1 MKNKKMAPIGVFD
14 SGVGGLTV
22 AREISRQLP
31 YENIVYFGDTA
42 RVPYGSKSQN
52 TIIRFSEQI
61 IRFLRT
67 KQVKAIV
74 IACNTASAL
83 ALDAVK
89 DEFDLPIIGVV
100 IPGARAAVE
109 ATTNGKVGVVGTEA
123 TVQSGMYTKVIQ
135 GMNPKIE
142 VIEKACPLFVPLVEE
157 GFKEHIVTREI
168 IEYYLE
174 SMRNTDIDAMILG
187 CTHYPLL
194 RSKIREYMGDK
205 IQIVNPAYE
214 TAMDLKRLLEEKEM
228 ANDET
233 TEHHSEYS
241 FYVSDAAEKFM
252 LLAGDAGQGLEPVGV
267 MGGTQLHSPALHHA
281 GNDVCH
287 LNIQRSTLVQ
297 GVLQALISSAGQALL
312 HNVLIKDLA
321 AVDLHNICCHKS
333 YSLLDLT
340 FFFRL
345 GSAAMQKPKACLHL
359 NKNGA
364 ASQEVTHSAVA
375 VYG

>member
-205 IQIVNPAYE
+205 I
-214 TAMDLKRLLEEKEM
+214 
-228 ANDET
+228 
-233 TEHHSEYS
+233 
-241 FYVSDAAEKFM
+241 
-252 LLAGDAGQGLEPVGV
+252 
-267 MGGTQLHSPALHHA
+267 
-281 GNDVCH
+281 
-287 LNIQRSTLVQ
+287 
-297 GVLQALISSAGQALL
+297 
-312 HNVLIKDLA
+312 
-321 AVDLHNICCHKS
+321 
-333 YSLLDLT
+333 
-340 FFFRL
+340 
-345 GSAAMQKPKACLHL
+345 
-359 NKNGA
+359 
-364 ASQEVTHSAVA
+364 
-375 VYG
+375 

>member
-214 TAMDLKRLLEEKEM
+214 T
-228 ANDET
+228 
-233 TEHHSEYS
+233 S
-241 FYVSDAAEKFM
+241 
-252 LLAGDAGQGLEPVGV
+252 VGR
-267 MGGTQLHSPALHHA
+267 GRDG
-281 GNDVCH
+281 
-287 LNIQRSTLVQ
+287 
-297 GVLQALISSAGQALL
+297 
-312 HNVLIKDLA
+312 
-321 AVDLHNICCHKS
+321 
-333 YSLLDLT
+333 
-340 FFFRL
+340 
-345 GSAAMQKPKACLHL
+345 
-359 NKNGA
+359 
-364 ASQEVTHSAVA
+364 E
-375 VYG
+375 

>member
-194 RSKIREYMGDK
+194 RSKIREYMGDR

-214 TAMDLKRLLEEKEM
+214 TALELGKLLKEQNMQSTGQGQSDFPYR
-228 ANDET
+228 
-233 TEHHSEYS
+233 
-241 FYVSDAAEKFM
+241 FYVSDLAEKFKGFANSI
-252 LLAGDAGQGLEPVGV
+252 LPFDVEK
-267 MGGTQLHSPALHHA
+267 TQKI
-281 GNDVCH
+281 D
-287 LNIQRSTLVQ
+287 IE
-297 GVLQALISSAGQALL
+297 
-312 HNVLIKDLA
+312 K
-321 AVDLHNICCHKS
+321 
-333 YSLLDLT
+333 Y
-340 FFFRL
+340 
-345 GSAAMQKPKACLHL
+345 
-359 NKNGA
+359 
-364 ASQEVTHSAVA
+364 
-375 VYG
+375 

>member
-157 GFKEHIVTREI
+157 GFKEHIVTKQI

-194 RSKIREYMGDK
+194 RSKIREYMGDR

-214 TAMDLKRLLEEKEM
+214 TAMDLKKVLEERGISRGVNEFNKYE
-228 ANDET
+228 
-233 TEHHSEYS
+233 
-241 FYVSDAAEKFM
+241 FYVSDAAEKFKQFANSV
-252 LLAGDAGQGLEPVGV
+252 LPYDVG
-267 MGGTQLHSPALHHA
+267 TIRQI
-281 GNDVCH
+281 
-287 LNIQRSTLVQ
+287 NIE
-297 GVLQALISSAGQALL
+297 
-312 HNVLIKDLA
+312 D
-321 AVDLHNICCHKS
+321 
-333 YSLLDLT
+333 Y
-340 FFFRL
+340 
-345 GSAAMQKPKACLHL
+345 
-359 NKNGA
+359 
-364 ASQEVTHSAVA
+364 
-375 VYG
+375 